1 MKMRGLPGA
10 REYLDVNLMSM
21 TFRLR
26 TKRNRWSI
34 PSSC

>member
-1 MKMRGLPGA
+1 MQGLPGA

-26 TKRNRWSI
+26 TKPLEYS
-34 PSSC
+34 